1 MIHNCQQR
9 SNITKKKSSPKKR
22 LVQVGLKNSS
32 RQANSQIGRTK
43 SENKKKGSLKNK
55 LIYQNKI
62 TPTTFRKFLSI

>member
-43 SENKKKGSLKNK
+43 SENKKKGSLKIN
-55 LIYQNKI
+55 
-62 TPTTFRKFLSI
+62 